1 MSTMT
6 SATDGSTEHAQPEV
20 ESDHPCHCLCYDIPK
35 KDKVTRVLSPAVHP
49 TESIGIRG
57 GQSGGLLGYEQSCCL
72 TKYSKLFNGSGYKTK
87 KNRRM
92 HHAFSFLNCATDYI
106 KTTETNHS
114 NGIPYREEN

>member
-35 KDKVTRVLSPAVHP
+35 KDKVTRVLSPVVHP

-72 TKYSKLFNGSGYKTK
+72 TKYSKLFKTAVVIK
-87 KNRRM
+87 PRRIGE
-92 HHAFSFLNCATDYI
+92 C
-106 KTTETNHS
+106 TTLF
-114 NGIPYREEN
+114 PF